1 MRKQT
6 LVVALTIVFGLMTF
20 AVQAHNEGKQ
30 VTYQAGNTNCKG
42 YVAYNAHIPKMPV
55 VLVIPEWWGCN
66 EYAKMRADMLAS
78 MGYFAFAVDM
88 YGDGYI
94 APTPKEAGE
103 QATKFYTD
111 NALAMERINAAIQ
124 KLKDFPMADVEN
136 MAIIGYCFGGSMA
149 LNAARA
155 NLPVKAVV
163 SFHGGLKGIA
173 NPAEIKPKILIC
185 HGGSDNFVSAEEVT
199 AFKAEMDKVKASYRF
214 IDYPGATHAFTNPEA
229 TAVGKKFDMPI
240 SYNAEADKKSWL
252 DMKAFLAEHLKK

>member
-1 MRKQT
+1 MKKQT
-6 LVVALTIVFGLMTF
+6 LVVAATLIFSLMTF
-20 AVQAHNEGKQ
+20 AVYAHNEGKQ
-30 VTYQAGNTNCKG
+30 ITYQSGNTNCKG

-103 QATKFYTD
+103 RASKFYTD
-111 NALAMERINAAIQ
+111 NALAMQRIDAAIQ